1 MRRPLATMAPR
12 WLRALIST
20 LLLLLGLALLM
31 NPRWIPVHF
40 GGVLALI
47 ALLEVWVV
55 VFHLDTKRMV
65 KSMAKSIIFWVVMV
79 ATAMFLYLMV
89 KKAGP

>member
-1 MRRPLATMAPR
+1 MMSAVQV
-12 WLRALIST
+12 
-20 LLLLLGLALLM
+20 LLGLALLIKQ
-31 NPRWIPVHF
+31 PRWMPVHF

-47 ALLEVWVV
+47 TLLEVWVV

-65 KSMAKSIIFWVVMV
+65 KSMVKSIIFWVVMV
-79 ATAMFLYLMV
+79 ATAVFLYLMV

>member
-1 MRRPLATMAPR
+1 MRRPLANMAPR

-31 NPRWIPVHF
+31 NPRWVPVHF

-47 ALLEVWVV
+47 GLLEVWVV

-65 KSMAKSIIFWVVMV
+65 KCMAKSIIFGWSWWPPPCSS
-79 ATAMFLYLMV
+79 T
-89 KKAGP
+89 